1 MAWCPLSC
9 VTPSWLDSHDWWE
22 WLLSWKKKGLK
33 GLDCRTL
40 VGQAFRLEI
49 QNLIKRE
56 ASWRRSLHDMWKDDL
71 AMFVCLAVEMNR
83 AWTSTSEQHCV
94 KDACN
99 YNDTHLLKRDYR
111 GVSFNFSLTTTDICQ
126 MRTLRGTSSVS
137 QSSTWFLLKSPR
149 HFFMIPSGC
158 TYRHM
163 VTYVQFWKWQ
173 VSTCF
178 IHLVCLKTHIF
189 FFNQ

>member
-1 MAWCPLSC
+1 MITYGIMMYDIWIYMIFIYIYILYIFTCKHRPHLRRGVPLSQWVRYIIDPMPSECIVAWCPLSC

-22 WLLSWKKKGLK
+22 WLLSWKKRGLK

-56 ASWRRSLHDMWKDDL
+56 ASWRRSIHDMWKDDL

-94 KDACN
+94 KFVKEG
-99 YNDTHLLKRDYR
+99 L
-111 GVSFNFSLTTTDICQ
+111 
-126 MRTLRGTSSVS
+126 
-137 QSSTWFLLKSPR
+137 
-149 HFFMIPSGC
+149 
-158 TYRHM
+158 
-163 VTYVQFWKWQ
+163 
-173 VSTCF
+173 
-178 IHLVCLKTHIF
+178 
-189 FFNQ
+189 